1 MNKYPFFA
9 ITCLLMLAS
18 CSKDKL
24 TTRPSITIAS
34 IDGNL
39 VGPGGAINVTL
50 DFLDKDGDVYS
61 ADSSKTS
68 YLFMDRERINRRS
81 KPETANSFEYTI
93 PRYPPGSTKGQIKA
107 TFAYE
112 DLTAALNPNDLE
124 DGKKESDSVILHIS
138 IQDVAGNI
146 SDTVSTKTIVV
157 LR

>member
-1 MNKYPFFA
+1 MNKHLLFTIA
-9 ITCLLMLAS
+9 CLLMLAS

-24 TTRPSITIAS
+24 TTRPTISIAS

-39 VGPGGAINVTL
+39 VGPGGAIKVRL

-68 YLFMDRERINRRS
+68 YLFMERERINKKT
-81 KPETANSFEYTI
+81 KPETANSFEYNI
-93 PRYPPGSTKGQIKA
+93 PQYPPGSTKGQIEA

-146 SDTVSTKTIVV
+146 SDTVTTKTIVV